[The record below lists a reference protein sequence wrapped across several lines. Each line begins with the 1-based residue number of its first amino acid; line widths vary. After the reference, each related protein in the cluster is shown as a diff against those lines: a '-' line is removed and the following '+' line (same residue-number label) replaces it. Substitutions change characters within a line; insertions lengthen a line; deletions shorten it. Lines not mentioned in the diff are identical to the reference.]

1 MVVGLLGLQGAFLDH
16 VRHLKTLNVC
26 YSVVKDVD
34 TLEAIDC
41 LIIPGGESTVME
53 KFMTLFN
60 MTNPLREKINCGL
73 PVWGICAGCIL
84 LARTVDGRPGILGV
98 LPVDLRRNAYGRQ
111 LESSKRAIDIPAL
124 GKSVFPALFIRAPRI
139 EMVAPQVEVL
149 AEFDE
154 DPVCVR
160 KDHILATT
168 FHPELTTDSG
178 FHEYFL
184 NIVSKGRGRTLC

>member
-1 MVVGLLGLQGAFLDH
+1 MLVGLLGLQGAFLDH
-16 VRHLKTLNVC
+16 IRHLKTLGAGHT
-26 YSVVKDVD
+26 VVKEVGTLD
-34 TLEAIDC
+34 TIDC

-60 MTNPLREKINCGL
+60 MTNPLRERILSGL

-98 LPVDLRRNAYGRQ
+98 LPVDVRRNTYGRQ
-111 LESSKRAIDIPAL
+111 LESSKRPIDIPAL
-124 GKSVFPALFIRAPRI
+124 GKAAFPALFIRAPRI
-139 EMVAPQVEVL
+139 ETVAPHVEVL
-149 AEFDE
+149 AALDK

-160 KDHILATT
+160 NGHILATT

-184 NIVSKGRGRTLC
+184 NMVSKGRV